1 MQHLRAA
8 LAEDENDARALTALV
23 RLERKAGRDDEA
35 LRLAKKLISVVTDEE
50 QKAAAYTELA
60 ALESKRGHIA
70 EAAQAAYWAMSV
82 LGPLGSAGRLYRTLI
97 ANAPSH
103 ASWDEYTNALLSYLE
118 RAKQHGGDLAA
129 AYRELARVLKKTQ
142 QRHDR
147 ALSALREGTQVLPLD
162 TSVGLA
168 LVSAL
173 QKSGADAEALT
184 ELLRR
189 LAQVDVLEPGVWRK
203 MAAVLQGTGAPDGAS
218 SALAPLLILRQATDE
233 EARAVR
239 TRAVRTAMAPAAIL
253 AGSGLARF
261 LDGDALDHG
270 PAAFIPAFI
279 DVITK
284 LEGIEHERWGVNRRD
299 RIRANDSHPLR
310 ALADRIGRIFG
321 GVPEYDLFLSA
332 PNVKRP
338 FIIAG
343 NPPALL
349 VPAGMES
356 ARDAVQVLHLARP
369 IALLSRQLHP
379 LDHVDDASME
389 RLIIAGVRQFD
400 PLFALDPAL
409 DERELEAEVRRVK
422 NAIGFFSRSRLQEA
436 AAAYAASPPVDY
448 PAWAREI
455 RRLAA
460 RAALLI
466 ADDLV
471 ATLEALGEPL
481 GPDNYASD
489 LARFWVSDP
498 AMRFRRAVLQQL

>member
-184 ELLRR
+184 ELRR

-299 RIRANDSHPLR
+299 RIRANGFP
-310 ALADRIGRIFG
+310 
-321 GVPEYDLFLSA
+321 SA
-332 PNVKRP
+332 PRARRSHRPHLRRCTRIRSLPFGANVKRP

-369 IALLSRQLHP
+369 LALLSRQLHP